1 MGTSSGQKA
10 RKQTKLSDKPD
21 SDDSDQ
27 SDNEGSQ
34 ADEYNETIKG
44 FYDELK
50 VDEDDEKALELFMNR
65 DSTKRKTLADIIAE
79 KIKEKETEI
88 QTQLSDATGVK
99 VQDMDDKVVDLYK
112 GVKTVLSRY
121 RSGKLPK
128 AFKIIPALANWEQV
142 LAITEPDNW
151 TAAAMYAATRLFTS
165 NLKGPNGSA
174 LLQFDSIAANQRRHR
189 GI

>member
-1 MGTSSGQKA
+1 MA
-10 RKQTKLSDKPD
+10 EED
-21 SDDSDQ
+21 
-27 SDNEGSQ
+27 EQ
-34 ADEYNETIKG
+34 A
-44 FYDELK
+44 LQ
-50 VDEDDEKALELFMNR
+50 VFMNH
-65 DSTKRKTLADIIAE
+65 DSAKRKTLADIIAE

-99 VQDMDDKVVDLYK
+99 VQDMDQKVVDLYK
-112 GVKTVLSRY
+112 GVRTVLSRY

-165 NLKGPNGSA
+165 NLKDRMAQRFFNLILLPRIRDDIEEYKRLNFHLYQCLRKALFKSA
-174 LLQFDSIAANQRRHR
+174 AFFKVWREV
-189 GI
+189 